1 MCIVK
6 DITQFI
12 SNGTRVLRD
21 SSRGEYKQE
30 SEIISQLREE
40 LFIESDKM
48 DDKSKL
54 RQDRKNVEKD
64 VRETWEKL
72 KLSNG

>member
-1 MCIVK
+1 MCIIKNVSRF
-6 DITQFI
+6 IT
-12 SNGTRVLRD
+12 NGARVLRD
-21 SSRGEYKQE
+21 SSHGEYRQE
-30 SEIISQLREE
+30 SEIISQLKKE
-40 LFIESDKM
+40 LFIESQM

-64 VRETWEKL
+64 VRTAWDKL

>member
-6 DITQFI
+6 NVTRFI
-12 SNGTRVLRD
+12 VNGAKVLRD
-21 SSRGEYKQE
+21 SSHGEYRQE
-30 SEIISQLREE
+30 SEIISQLKKE
-40 LFIESDKM
+40 LFVESQM

-54 RQDRKNVEKD
+54 RQDRKNIEKD
-64 VRETWEKL
+64 VRDAWDKL